1 MQFKVTPKV
10 GPRYWTAISIAS
22 ICGTNLGDYV
32 PDVLK
37 MDPGTGLLLLAVVFA
52 GLVIVD
58 RLSKRGSEAFYWL
71 AILTVRAAAT
81 NIADFSIGKAHL
93 AYTLVA
99 TVVTLLLCFL
109 VALQLRVTPRSSTGD
124 LPPTSGFYWLC
135 MLTAGTLGTVIGDGL
150 GHSFSSVSIGVPMS
164 AGLSTVVLATL
175 LGVRAR
181 TVLNSIV
188 SYWIVVVAVR
198 WWGTNVGDILAFVM
212 SLSLSLVVS
221 GLLLA
226 LTLVLWRKRETQRGI
241 GESAVGA

>member
-1 MQFKVTPKV
+1 MQFKITPKV

-22 ICGTNLGDYV
+22 ICGTNLGDFV

-37 MDPGTGLLLLAVVFA
+37 MNAGPGLMLLAAVFA
-52 GLVIVD
+52 VLVIID
-58 RLSKRGSEAFYWL
+58 RISTDGSEAFYWL

-99 TVVTLLLCFL
+99 AVLAVLLGLL
-109 VALQLRVTPRSSTGD
+109 VALQLRLAPRSSSGD
-124 LPPTSGFYWLC
+124 LPPTGSFYWLS

-150 GHSFSSVSIGVPMS
+150 GHAFSSVSIGVPIS
-164 AGLSTVVLATL
+164 AGISTVVLATL
-175 LGVRAR
+175 LGIRAR
-181 TVLNSIV
+181 TVLNSAV

-198 WWGTNVGDILAFVM
+198 WWGTNVGDILAFVT
-212 SLSLSLVVS
+212 SLPISLFAS

-241 GESAVGA
+241 GGSPVGA